1 MHLRSLTVPAKLDS
15 LGDIAALVLAAADT
29 AGLAGLARYNLR
41 LAADELA
48 TNTIS
53 YGYQG
58 MAPGNI
64 DVRAEMDDKT
74 LTIILE
80 DTGVPFDPRQVP
92 PPANLHLPAEEREL
106 GGLGIYLAMQGVDHF
121 FYERVGGRNR
131 NVLVVNRPAAAA
143 AGPPA
148 AAPHRE

>member
-1 MHLRSLTVPAKLDS
+1 MHIQSLTVPATLDS
-15 LGDIAALVLAAADT
+15 LADIAALVLAAADT
-29 AGLAGLARYNLR
+29 AGVAGSARYNLR
-41 LAADELA
+41 LAVDELA

-58 MAPGNI
+58 MAPGTI

-74 LTIILE
+74 LTVTIE
-80 DTGVPFDPRQVP
+80 DTGVPFDPRQAP
-92 PPANLHLPAEEREL
+92 PPSNLHLPPEQRDL

-131 NVLVVNRPAAAA
+131 NVLVVNRPTAPAAN
-143 AGPPA
+143 PPA
-148 AAPHRE
+148 GAPQRE